1 MKFMISTVFY
11 VERPIES
18 TDWVIYLLLITL
30 ALIGIGRLLFSGN
43 FESINNLER
52 FLEINDNQRVLSF
65 LLQITLALLLGGIL
79 VNYIRLD
86 YDYLLHTPLL
96 KVAMISVVLLLFF
109 GLRSFLGYLAR
120 YAFGISMDYNQAL
133 KVSNY
138 YRIYAVGLLWVGVL
152 LYYHSTISPLIIL
165 IILGIILLVFR
176 GIQYVYNLKKQPES
190 QRSVLYY
197 NILYLCTLEI
207 LPVLVLFKFLT
218 MW

>member
-1 MKFMISTVFY
+1 MISTVFY

>member
-1 MKFMISTVFY
+1 MISTVFY

-120 YAFGISMDYNQAL
+120 YAFGISMDYNQVL

-152 LYYHSTISPLIIL
+152 LYYYSTISPLIIL

>member
-1 MKFMISTVFY
+1 MISTVFY
-11 VERPIES
+11 VERPIENI
-18 TDWVIYLLLITL
+18 DWVIYLLLITL

-79 VNYIRLD
+79 INYIRLD

-96 KVAMISVVLLLFF
+96 KVATISVVLLLFF

-120 YAFGISMDYNQAL
+120 YAFGISMDYNQVL

-138 YRIYAVGLLWVGVL
+138 YRIYAVGILWVGVL
-152 LYYHSTISPLIIL
+152 LYYYSTISPLIIL

-190 QRSVLYY
+190 QRNVLYY